1 MKKKLAAKKKQL
13 KAEGKGNR
21 PHRADPLDENQVEKL
36 WTTGAV
42 GLKTPR
48 QLLHLVWWNNTRMLG
63 MRGRQEH
70 LNCKVQDFKDQ
81 GNYYEYTERSTKTR
95 TGETDDPKA
104 RRKYNNKIFRGN
116 SDERDP
122 YVALKKYLSHR
133 PEGIDEFYLQ
143 PIDSPKENIWYKK
156 LQMKRDGLANIMKR
170 TAEKAEIKN
179 EGNFTNTSGRKT
191 AIQSLPG
198 HFDPLAI
205 SELTGHANPSS
216 IQSYSH
222 NSIQTQ
228 KEMFDRLATP
238 ARSSS
243 TAAYNNTATT
253 VNASTSN
260 QRQFFESLFNNNTLN
275 SCQINIHFPTGK

>member
-1 MKKKLAAKKKQL
+1 M
-13 KAEGKGNR
+13 
-21 PHRADPLDENQVEKL
+21 EKL

-116 SDERDP
+116 GDERDP
-122 YVALKKYLSHR
+122 YVPLKKYLSHR

-143 PIDSPKENIWYKK
+143 SIDSPKENIWYKK
-156 LQMKRDGLANIMKR
+156 LPMKRDGLANIMKR
-170 TAEKAEIKN
+170 MAEKAEIKN
-179 EGNFTNTSGRKT
+179 EGNWPYRVFVVILILWQFR
-191 AIQSLPG
+191 
-198 HFDPLAI
+198 
-205 SELTGHANPSS
+205 SS
-216 IQSYSH
+216 
-222 NSIQTQ
+222 
-228 KEMFDRLATP
+228 LATP
-238 ARSSS
+238 IPVPC
-243 TAAYNNTATT
+243 NPTATIQYNHRKKCFT
-253 VNASTSN
+253 DWQHQQDLLQLQSTTI
-260 QRQFFESLFNNNTLN
+260 RPL
-275 SCQINIHFPTGK
+275 P

>member
-1 MKKKLAAKKKQL
+1 MKTKWKSC
-13 KAEGKGNR
+13 GR
-21 PHRADPLDENQVEKL
+21 QVL
-36 WTTGAV
+36 
-42 GLKTPR
+42 LMTPR
-48 QLLHLVWWNNTRMLG
+48 QLLLLVWWNNTRMSG
-63 MRGRQEH
+63 MRGRQKH

-95 TGETDDPKA
+95 TGETDHPKA
-104 RRKYNNKIFRGN
+104 RRMYNNKIFRGN
-116 SDERDP
+116 GHKRDP
-122 YVALKKYLSHR
+122 YVALKTYLSHR

-143 PIDSPKENIWYKK
+143 PIDIPKENIWYKK
-156 LQMKRDGLANIMKR
+156 LPMKRDGLANIMER
-170 TAEKAEIKN
+170 MAEKAGIKN

-191 AIQSLPG
+191 AIQNLRG

-205 SELTGHANPSS
+205 SELTGDANPSL

-228 KEMFDRLATP
+228 KEMFDILATP

-243 TAAYNNTATT
+243 TAVYNNTATT

-260 QRQFFESLFNNNTLN
+260 Q
-275 SCQINIHFPTGK
+275 